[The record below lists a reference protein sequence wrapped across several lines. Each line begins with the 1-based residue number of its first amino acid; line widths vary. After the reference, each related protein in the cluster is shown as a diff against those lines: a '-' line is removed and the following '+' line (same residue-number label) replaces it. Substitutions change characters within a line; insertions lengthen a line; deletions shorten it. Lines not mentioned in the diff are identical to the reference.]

1 MAVFNGTAGNDSL
14 VGAAT
19 DDVLNGLA
27 GNDTLDGGLGAD
39 VLQGGA
45 DNDTYIVDNVGD
57 VVNEAVNDGADTV
70 QTSISYTLGA
80 NVENLTGTGTTGLTL
95 TGNGLLNVIN
105 GTTGGDVLEG
115 GNDILVD
122 QLNGGLGNDTYIIRN
137 TVAVAANQEDAILE
151 VANAGNDTVLVVAS
165 ATRTDYTLVAGAN
178 IENLVASDATS
189 TLALN
194 LTGNDLAQNI
204 AGNNGVN
211 ILSGG
216 LGADTLS
223 GFGGND
229 TYNVSTTT
237 TQVIEADLGGNDT
250 VNVIANNAGATA
262 AAYTFAQSIEQI
274 NVTGTG
280 LINVTGGVTS
290 QQIVGNAS
298 ANLLNGGGG
307 TDQLFGDAGNDT
319 YVVDSLDDQV
329 NEADAGGINDAG
341 GTDTVLAT
349 GSYQLNAANIEVLAA
364 SGLNLPTAT
373 NAATP
378 QGDNTFDLGALNT
391 SVNAGGATTFL
402 TGDTATAQTIYGN
415 AGNNILNGRQGAGAD
430 VVAAGPGGA
439 VTNIDT
445 LIGGSGDDIYRVYNQ
460 GDVVIEDTAGGND
473 TIYTSATY
481 SLATNSTNAAGV
493 VIGTNGNTA
502 ADFVTGTAMQIE
514 NLIVADAISTT
525 AINLTGNGFGQI
537 IVGNYG
543 ANVITSGGVGAGQ
556 IDQLAGLRGNDTYVV
571 TARQTTVNE
580 NVGEGTDT
588 VQVNLDTTTDTFFS
602 LIPQAEVEFLT
613 ATGANRI
620 DLQGSSFAQVIT
632 GNAAGN
638 TITGGGGADTMVGGA
653 GGDSYLVTDQSQQIV
668 ESLTADAAVNGVVP
682 FDTVFTT
689 VSYDLAQTV
698 NYIASAADQGTPSVP
713 GTPGTPAVISVGQ
726 VGVEVLS
733 TSVQGGTE
741 AINLTGN
748 GYAQTL
754 IGNYGNNILNGD
766 NDTNL
771 GGIAGNQ
778 TGTADTNGATAGGGD
793 TLTGLFGDD
802 THRVYSQADV
812 IREQAGQGNDTA
824 VFGTNTA
831 VAGSVVGDASN
842 TYQLRS
848 DNSVEL
854 LTVANQSRAV
864 GYTLIGNGFDQTVLG
879 SRANDVI
886 WGGAGHDTLTG
897 NGGNDTFGFN
907 EAGAADS
914 DTISDYNGG
923 DIIALSGGNGTGFF
937 SGLATTT
944 NGQTAGFDQNEFVNG
959 TTATEAHAQILYNQA
974 SGQIFYDADGTGAS
988 AAVLVA
994 TIGAGTQ
1001 LGNND
1006 FTVLATAPTTIA
1018 GA

>member
-45 DNDTYIVDNVGD
+45 GDDSYIVDNVGD
-57 VVNEAVNDGADTV
+57 VVNEVANEGTDTV
-70 QTSISYTLGA
+70 QSSISFTLGTE
-80 NVENLTGTGTTGLTL
+80 VENLNGAGTTGLTL
-95 TGNGLLNVIN
+95 TGNTLLNIIN
-105 GTTGGDVLEG
+105 GTSGGDVLEG
-115 GNDILVD
+115 GNDAFVD
-122 QLNGGLGNDTYIIRN
+122 TLAGGLGNDTYIIRN
-137 TVAVAANQEDAILE
+137 TVAVTAAQTDVITE
-151 VANAGNDTVLVVAS
+151 VPNAGNDTALVVAS
-165 ATRTDYTLVAGAN
+165 AERTAYALDNGVS
-178 IENLVASDATS
+178 IENVVASDVSS
-189 TLALN
+189 TLRLD

-211 ILSGG
+211 ILTGG
-216 LGADTLS
+216 GGADTLT

-229 TYNVSTTT
+229 TYNVSTSTT
-237 TQVIEADLGGNDT
+237 VVNEADLGGTDT
-250 VNVIANNAGATA
+250 VNIVQDFTAAGAAVTYTFTGAVENINVLTTGSGGADA
-262 AAYTFAQSIEQI
+262 AANAAIVAGQGI
-274 NVTGTG
+274 NV
-280 LINVTGGVTS
+280 IGGVTS
-290 QQIVGNAS
+290 QAITGNAA

-307 TDQLFGDAGNDT
+307 ADTLDGGAGNDT
-319 YVVDSLDDQV
+319 YVVDSLDDV
-329 NEADAGGINDAG
+329 IIDSA
-341 GTDTVLAT
+341 GTDRVDAT
-349 GSYQLNAANIEVLAA
+349 GSYQLNITGIETLAA
-364 SGLNLPTAT
+364 TGTTLTTA
-373 NAATP
+373 AAPGTP
-378 QGDNTFDLGALNT
+378 EADGTLSLGALNT
-391 SVNAGGATTFL
+391 QTNVGGATSFL
-402 TGDTATAQTIYGN
+402 TGDSATTQTIYGN
-415 AGNNILNGRQGAGAD
+415 AGNNILNGRQGAGA
-430 VVAAGPGGA
+430 VAGP
-439 VTNIDT
+439 VDT
-445 LIGGSGDDIYRVYNQ
+445 LIGGSGDDIYRVYAQ
-460 GDVVIEDTAGGND
+460 GDVVVEDTAGGTD
-473 TIYTSATY
+473 VIYTSGNY
-481 SLATNSTNAAGV
+481 SLATNDANVRTA
-493 VIGTNGNTA
+493 VIGANNG
-502 ADFVTGTAMQIE
+502 ADFVGGTAALPAATQIE
-514 NLIVADAISTT
+514 NLIAENARSTVG
-525 AINLTGNGFGQI
+525 LTLAGNGFGNI
-537 IVGNYG
+537 IVGTYG
-543 ANVITSGGVGAGQ
+543 ADTISGGGVGTGQ
-556 IDQLAGLRGNDTYVV
+556 IDQLAGLRGNDVYNV

-588 VQVNLDTTTDTFFS
+588 VNVNLTGTNDTFFS

-613 ATGANRI
+613 ATGAGRI

-632 GNAAGN
+632 GNAASN

-653 GGDSYLVTDQSQQIV
+653 GGDNYLVTDQSQQIV

-698 NYIASAADQGTPSVP
+698 NYIASANDIGTASVP
-713 GTPGTPAVISVGQ
+713 GGAAGTAATISIGQ

-733 TSVQGGTE
+733 ASVQSGTE
-741 AINLTGN
+741 ALNLTGN
-748 GYAQTL
+748 SNVQTI

-766 NDTNL
+766 NDTLTN
-771 GGIAGNQ
+771 GVQ
-778 TGTADTNGATAGGGD
+778 TGTSVGGFGD

-802 THRVYSQADV
+802 TYRVYSQLDV

-824 VFGTNTA
+824 VFGANTA
-831 VAGSVVGDASN
+831 TNASVLDGSN
-842 TYQLRS
+842 TYQLRA
-848 DNSVEL
+848 DNSIEL

-864 GYTLIGNGFDQTVLG
+864 GYQLIGNGFDQTVLG

-923 DIIALSGGNGTGFF
+923 DIIGLSAATNTGYF
-937 SGLATTT
+937 SGLSTTT
-944 NGQTAGFDQNEFVNG
+944 GGQTAGFDQNEFVNG

-1006 FTVLATAPTTIA
+1006 FVVLTTAPTTIA